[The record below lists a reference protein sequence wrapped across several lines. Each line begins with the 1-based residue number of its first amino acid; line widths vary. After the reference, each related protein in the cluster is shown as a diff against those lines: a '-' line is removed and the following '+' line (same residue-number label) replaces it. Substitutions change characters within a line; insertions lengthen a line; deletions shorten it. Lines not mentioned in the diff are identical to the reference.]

1 MNQMIRNGAASVG
14 ISATGA
20 LKQMSTTTIT
30 QTAGQGRN
38 GVSPSSVTMP
48 LIHGYPPQDPS
59 ESLFEHVSWL
69 YIFCREKLFRDDTD
83 RIITAL
89 WPNGDP
95 KSGHKMIELGCGPG
109 FYSCRFAKR
118 FCQLSVVGVDR
129 SERQLAWARERA
141 KSASLENCQFE
152 RVNVLD
158 IPCSD
163 ATFDTLIA
171 SRLFTVLAEREKA
184 IAEMYRV
191 LSAGGRCFIAEP
203 RSAFRASV
211 PLLAMWL
218 LALTTR
224 LGNGY
229 REPRKAVVMSS
240 DDFCGL
246 FATQPWKCFECWEDG
261 RYQYA
266 LCEKG

>member
-1 MNQMIRNGAASVG
+1 MKQTTRNEAADLG
-14 ISATGA
+14 INATET
-20 LKQMSTTTIT
+20 ST
-30 QTAGQGRN
+30 
-38 GVSPSSVTMP
+38 VTLP
-48 LIHGYPPQDPS
+48 LVRGYPRQDPS

-89 WPNGDP
+89 WPDGSPRAGD
-95 KSGHKMIELGCGPG
+95 KMIELGCGPG

-141 KSASLENCQFE
+141 KEAALKNCQFE

-163 ATFDTLIA
+163 TTFNTLIA

-184 IAEMYRV
+184 IAEIYRV
-191 LSAGGRCFIAEP
+191 LTAGGRCFVAEP

-218 LALTTR
+218 LARITR
-224 LGNGY
+224 LENGY
-229 REPRKAVVMSS
+229 REPRKAVVMSG
-240 DDFCGL
+240 DDFRGL
-246 FATQPWKCFECWEDG
+246 FATQPWKYFECWQDD

>member
-1 MNQMIRNGAASVG
+1 MKQTTRNGAAAFG
-14 ISATGA
+14 NSATMPA
-20 LKQMSTTTIT
+20 
-30 QTAGQGRN
+30 
-38 GVSPSSVTMP
+38 SVTMP
-48 LIHGYPPQDPS
+48 RMRGYPPQDPS

-89 WPNGDP
+89 WPDGSPRAGD
-95 KSGHKMIELGCGPG
+95 KMIELGCGPG

-141 KSASLENCQFE
+141 KEAALENCQFE

-163 ATFDTLIA
+163 TTFNTLIA

-184 IAEMYRV
+184 IAEIYRV
-191 LSAGGRCFIAEP
+191 LTAGGRCFVAEP

-218 LALTTR
+218 LARITR
-224 LGNGY
+224 LENGY
-229 REPRKAVVMSS
+229 REPRKAVVMSG
-240 DDFCGL
+240 DDFRGL
-246 FATQPWKCFECWEDG
+246 FATQPWKYFECWQDD